1 MYDLISLGDTQHDTF
16 LLLNEREAHVV
27 CKLNSDDCEICFN
40 YADKIPVDSVHRSV
54 AGNAANVAVS
64 TSRLGLKTAIWT
76 ILGDDGLGAEALETF
91 KREKIDSSFVTVDKD
106 TPSNVSTVI
115 NIFNER
121 TILIYHH
128 PRAYHV
134 PELPEAKYYYITS
147 MAPGSETA
155 FDDCAQLAARN
166 HAKLVFQPGTHQLR
180 VGPAPAR
187 ILLTH
192 TEIIFMNL
200 QEARHYTNSQS
211 ADPGLLLES
220 LHKLGPRIAV
230 VTDGKNGSYCYDGEH
245 MFKTGIIE
253 EAPVVEPTGAGDAYA
268 AGFATARIKGKSI
281 EDAMRW
287 GTYNASAVIGKIGP
301 QAGLV
306 TLEQMHEWEKRYPLS
321 VERTIMNH

>member
-1 MYDLISLGDTQHDTF
+1 MFDLITLGDTQHDTF
-16 LLLNEREAHVV
+16 LLLNEHEAHVV
-27 CKLNSDDCEICFN
+27 CKLNTDDCEICFN

-64 TSRLGLKTAIWT
+64 ASRLGLDTAIWT
-76 ILGDDGLGAEALETF
+76 VLGDDPLGKEALETF
-91 KREKIDSSFVTVDKD
+91 KREKINPSFTMVEQG

-121 TILIYHH
+121 TIFIYHH
-128 PRAYHV
+128 PRRYTI
-134 PELPEAKYYYITS
+134 PKLPEAKYYYLTS
-147 MAPGSETA
+147 MAPGSETI

-166 HAKLVFQPGTHQLR
+166 HTKLVFQPGTYQLR

-200 QEARHYTNSQS
+200 QEAQQYTKSQGT
-211 ADPGLLLES
+211 DPMMLLES
-220 LHKLGPRIAV
+220 LHKLGPRIVV

-245 MFKTGIIE
+245 ILKIGIIE

-268 AGFATARIKGKSI
+268 AGFTAARIKGKSI
-281 EDAMRW
+281 EEAMRW

-301 QAGLV
+301 LAGLL
-306 TLEQMHEWEKRYPLS
+306 TPAAISGWGERYPLN
-321 VERTIMNH
+321 VEVV